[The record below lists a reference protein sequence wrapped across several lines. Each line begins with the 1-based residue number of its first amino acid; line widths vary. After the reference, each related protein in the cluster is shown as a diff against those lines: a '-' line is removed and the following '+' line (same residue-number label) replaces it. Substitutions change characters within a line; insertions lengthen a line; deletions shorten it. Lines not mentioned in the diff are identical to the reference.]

1 MHRSWLKYPGPCNQ
15 LCSDDST
22 PLVPLC
28 EPEKTSRLSVAASWS
43 AKLYSIQGGSFSSP
57 MCFVFLSFFLT
68 CISVPNAFRRT
79 YPLLNETRALWTPGC
94 HNDTRIHQ
102 YHNRTSTSSNNHPD
116 SGAQAHDVGHMISG
130 NVNNILAKKSLSFH
144 TESTPGCL
152 HIMCCLREHVSHQ
165 RVLTRFLRRADPPLV
180 RRESTQISYLR
191 KNHKALV
198 QH

>member
-1 MHRSWLKYPGPCNQ
+1 
-15 LCSDDST
+15 
-22 PLVPLC
+22 
-28 EPEKTSRLSVAASWS
+28 
-43 AKLYSIQGGSFSSP
+43 

-130 NVNNILAKKSLSFH
+130 NVNNILAKKSLSLTNDYLLVCPQF
-144 TESTPGCL
+144 TP
-152 HIMCCLREHVSHQ
+152 
-165 RVLTRFLRRADPPLV
+165 
-180 RRESTQISYLR
+180 
-191 KNHKALV
+191 KALPDV
-198 QH
+198 YISCAA